1 MYGAARLL
9 ALVCSVWAAS
19 ALPAHA
25 EAQAPWAVR
34 LHAELNR
41 LEAAGGPRIGVY
53 VRDLASGA
61 TAAHRADEPWYLAS
75 MVKVPVA
82 IAVLRAIER
91 QQLSLDTSVTL
102 RASDYVDGAG
112 STNRHR
118 VGTGLSVRALL
129 AQMIIYSDNTA
140 SDMLIGLVGLPEVN
154 AVVQEAAPGAFGR
167 ITLLAEV
174 RRATYGRLV
183 PAGGQLSGQDLI
195 VLRQPRGDDERLQV
209 LARLVQV
216 PVEKFSVSLDEA
228 YAAYYASGLNT
239 GRLDAYGALM
249 AQLVEGR
256 LLSDWGTAHLL
267 GLMERVATGPQR
279 LKAGLPPAL
288 RWAHKTG
295 TQRARFCDAGIVRA
309 PRGQAE
315 QRVVV
320 VACTQGERSLARSEY
335 ALRQVGAALCRSGLL
350 THGVTDAPEC
360 PTVADLPRSPGPGP
374 AAGTG
379 GR

>member
-1 MYGAARLL
+1 MRG
-9 ALVCSVWAAS
+9 
-19 ALPAHA
+19 
-25 EAQAPWAVR
+25 AVR
-34 LHAELNR
+34 LVALASCVWLGALLPEDAGAG
-41 LEAAGGPRIGVY
+41 AAWVAAMQADLARIEVRGGPRIGFH
-53 VRDLASGA
+53 VRDLESGA
-61 TAAHRADEPWYLAS
+61 VAAHRADEPWYLAS

-91 QQLSLDTSVTL
+91 QQISLDTSVTL
-102 RASDYVDGAG
+102 RAADYVDGAG

-154 AVVQEAAPGAFGR
+154 AVFEDVAPGAFGR

-195 VLRQPRGDDERLQV
+195 SLRQPRSDDERLQV
-209 LARLVQV
+209 LARIVQV
-216 PVEKFSVSLDEA
+216 PVEQFSVSLDEA
-228 YAAYYASGLNT
+228 YTAYYASGLNS
-239 GRLDAYGALM
+239 GRLDAYGALL
-249 AQLVEGR
+249 AQLIEGR
-256 LLSDWGTAHLL
+256 LLSAWGTAHLL

-279 LKAGLPPAL
+279 LKAALPPAL

-295 TQRARFCDAGIVRA
+295 TQRARTCDAGIVRA
-309 PRGQAE
+309 PRGAAE
-315 QRVVV
+315 RRVVV
-320 VACTQGERSLARSEY
+320 VACTQGERSLARSEH

-350 THGVTDAPEC
+350 THGVPDAPEC
-360 PTVADLPRSPGPGP
+360 PVVPDWPRAPGPGP
-374 AAGTG
+374 AAGAG